1 VPVHYGHLGALLY
14 TKDENEIMGAPKK
27 SLPNIIKPKKRCV
40 WLNLGGKKHVPH
52 FGVEVLWLCYTN

>member
-14 TKDENEIMGAPKK
+14 TEDENEVMGAPKK

-40 WLNLGGKKHVPH
+40 AE
-52 FGVEVLWLCYTN
+52 FGWEETHTSFWC